1 MREFFAIACAMVAAL
16 ALNYAIY
23 LEKKAV
29 GKLPEVQF
37 KHLGTTLKAFVTD
50 KPWMAAQ
57 SVNIVGFAL
66 YSVALA
72 FAPVSIVEPIIAS
85 GVVLLAYLAIK
96 RLGEKP
102 RRIDY
107 VAMGMTVLGVALIG
121 ISLAEGLPKD
131 KLNHGWEIP
140 LFTVIIIGLAV
151 VIPLV
156 MRGSQARLSVGLG
169 ISVGLFFGIAA
180 VYQRLV
186 MLYLV
191 NISTHWHLFLVF
203 LVACAATYA
212 IAFVLLQAALQK
224 GMAIIVAPVYNGLM
238 ELVPIIIGTM
248 ALNEAFPASNVLKV
262 VRLLAFA
269 LIMAGTVILSQRAEA
284 EEEPQAFPTGTT
296 ELHEHLAQE

>member
-1 MREFFAIACAMVAAL
+1 VREFFAITCAIVAAL

-29 GKLPEVQF
+29 GSLPEVQF
-37 KHLGTTLKAFVTD
+37 KHLWMTTKAFITD
-50 KPWMAAQ
+50 KPWMLAQ
-57 SVNIVGFAL
+57 IVNVAGFVL

-72 FAPVSIVEPIIAS
+72 FAPVSIVEPIVAS

-96 RLGEKP
+96 RLGETP

-107 VAMGMTVLGVALIG
+107 IAMGMTVLGVALIG
-121 ISLAEGLPKD
+121 VSLAEGLPKD

-140 LFTVIIIGLAV
+140 LFTVVIIGLAV
-151 VIPLV
+151 IIPLV
-156 MRGSQARLSVGLG
+156 MRGSKAKLSVGLG

-180 VYQRLV
+180 VFQRLL

-191 NISTHWHLFLVF
+191 NISEHWDLFLIF
-203 LVACAATYA
+203 LFACIATYA

-248 ALNEAFPASNVLKV
+248 ALNEAFPASNLLKV

-284 EEEPQAFPTGTT
+284 EDEPQAFPTGTT
-296 ELHEHLAQE
+296 ELHEKLAQE